1 MPWMIRIRVDFP
13 APFGPTTQILVP
25 GEIRKLTS
33 SNKVRAPWD
42 FESWERVI
50 TGQKGSGQAD
60 YLAGLPWF
68 PSGGIA
74 GECPWPAVGC
84 VAFRDEIRHNYW
96 VTESDQVPSSSAT
109 PVIVDD
115 HLPFPSSREQA
126 VSKQMVSRISALV
139 LFVLLYPTLLTLAA
153 VITDRPVVEG
163 QPSPRTIVAGT
174 PIHVVDAEETKRLQ
188 DEARNEVDDILK
200 PDNEAIANT
209 IGEVNDV
216 FNTVSSLNTAAISTD
231 PAIPSKTPEELSAQI
246 ESAVG
251 PIDLEGA
258 QLLANMS
265 DNQLNQTRSY
275 AIALAQRV
283 ATKNVTQEDLQHIKD
298 EDIPNWAASSG
309 ASFKVANKV
318 LVPIVSQAARP
329 TAVVDEAAT
338 NAERNKAAA
347 AIQPVTYS
355 VPRGGTVVSVGEF
368 VTPILMQALTQA
380 GLQGTDPYS
389 EFFIALMVMSS
400 LVIAGAYFLRTFRQ
414 SIWSSGQK
422 LLLLSLCVNLMA
434 AMICIAEIT
443 TAVGPLKWFAL
454 PVAAVTMLITI
465 LFDSRVGILCVVP
478 LLSMMALKGTGNP
491 MAVSYVAFIA
501 LLPIP
506 MVGRLSARGDLRRA
520 TGKVIIATVAG
531 ASLFHLA
538 WNGFTNIETAALMGF
553 VSGLL
558 TLLLVNGLLPFL
570 ESHFDVITAT
580 ILLDYADRNNSL
592 LRELETKAIGTYNHS
607 VMVAML
613 ASRCARA
620 IKADG
625 LLAEVMALYHDIGKV
640 VRPYFFVENQ
650 TGLANP
656 HDELND
662 PMQSTVIIR
671 RHVDDGVEMATLHKL
686 PSAIID
692 GIRTH
697 HGTTLVAY
705 FYRVA
710 AKEAQANN
718 EELPDED
725 LYRYNGVKP
734 FTKEQAILMLSDC
747 CEGATRAASQ
757 SGSALTHEQIR
768 TIVTELINDRVA
780 DGQLDDSPLTF
791 ADLRIVEEIL
801 IQSLVGVYHP
811 RIAYPEPVKK
821 K

>member
-1 MPWMIRIRVDFP
+1 M
-13 APFGPTTQILVP
+13 
-25 GEIRKLTS
+25 
-33 SNKVRAPWD
+33 
-42 FESWERVI
+42 
-50 TGQKGSGQAD
+50 
-60 YLAGLPWF
+60 
-68 PSGGIA
+68 
-74 GECPWPAVGC
+74 
-84 VAFRDEIRHNYW
+84 
-96 VTESDQVPSSSAT
+96 TEAEQVPQPQSVVA
-109 PVIVDD
+109 PPDD
-115 HLPFPSSREQA
+115 HLLFPTSREQA
-126 VSKQMVSRISALV
+126 ASGQLVSRIAALV
-139 LFVLLYPTLLTLAA
+139 LFVLLYPSLLTVAA
-153 VITDRPVVEG
+153 VITERPVVEG
-163 QPSPRTIVAGT
+163 EASPRTIITGT
-174 PIHVVDAEETKRLQ
+174 PIYVIDTEETKRLQ
-188 DEARNEVDDILK
+188 DDARDEVAEVLK

-209 IGEVNDV
+209 ISEVNDI
-216 FNTVSSLNTAAISTD
+216 FNTVAGLIEGAVSTD
-231 PAIPSKTPEELSAQI
+231 PAVPSKTPEELTDQI
-246 ESAVG
+246 EQAVA
-251 PIDLEGA
+251 PIDKEGA
-258 QLLANMS
+258 QLLANMTTS
-265 DNQLNQTRSY
+265 QLNQTRSLAV
-275 AIALAQRV
+275 AIAQRA
-283 ATKNVTQEDLQHIKD
+283 ATKNVTEAELQQVKTN
-298 EDIPNWAASSG
+298 EIPNWAASSG
-309 ASFKVANKV
+309 ASYKVATKV
-318 LVPIVSQAARP
+318 LTPIVAQLARP

-338 NAERNKAAA
+338 NAARNKAAA
-347 AIQPVTYS
+347 EIENVEYY
-355 VPRGGTVVSVGEF
+355 VPRGGTVVSVGDI
-368 VTPILMQALTQA
+368 VTPIQMEALTQA
-380 GLQGTDPYS
+380 GLQGTDPHS
-389 EFFIALMVMSS
+389 EFFTSFMVMVS
-400 LVIAGAYFLRTFRQ
+400 LLIGGSYFLRTYRQ

-422 LLLLSLCVNLMA
+422 LFLLSICINLMA
-434 AMICIAEIT
+434 VMIGIAEIT

-465 LFDSRVGILCVVP
+465 LFESRVGILAVVP
-478 LLSMMALKGTGNP
+478 LLSMMAMKGAGNP
-491 MAVSYVAFIA
+491 MAIPYVAFIA

-520 TGKVIIATVAG
+520 TGKVVVATVVT

-538 WNGFTNIETAALMGF
+538 WNGFDDIESAALMGF
-553 VSGLL
+553 ISGVL

-570 ESHFDVITAT
+570 EGHFDVITAT

-620 IKADG
+620 IRADG

-662 PMQSTVIIR
+662 PMQSAVIIR
-671 RHVDDGVEMATLHKL
+671 RHVEDGVEMATLHKL

-710 AKEAQANN
+710 AKEAQDAGTD
-718 EELPDED
+718 LPDEEQ
-725 LYRYNGVKP
+725 YRYHGVKP

-757 SGSALTHEQIR
+757 SGNSLTHEQISA
-768 TIVTELINDRVA
+768 IVSGMITDRVT

-791 ADLRIVEEIL
+791 NDLRIVEEVL

-811 RIAYPEPVKK
+811 RIAYPEPVEKK
-821 K
+821 QNNTSPVK